1 MPAFKQKSSKKLL
14 TDVKNSVTLDNMHRE
29 KQAEFHYIE
38 TELIPKLE
46 KELADNRTFL
56 KEHSSAARSKASR
69 TESLLDEVYRIRD
82 RNLEIK
88 DALQQYKNY
97 IKNYY
102 LTNNKYIFSYFEDK
116 KDISDTAKDD
126 TTSSANN
133 ANTDISISANAN
145 ANTNDATTLRTKPA
159 RAASSSGKINDGQNK
174 IAFTK
179 NERIQS
185 FFKVNSSA
193 RTTQPSTPSQPQT
206 TTTTTETQPPEQ
218 PSQADSNTIAAEL
231 NDHSFSFEEQNVY
244 VPKLTNLQ
252 HYLHNTGK
260 AFFDY
265 EKYAYRA
272 DVCAWCSNGE
282 MVAIESEGIL
292 VCNKCSNF
300 TVYYV
305 ETDKPSYKEP
315 PKEASFYAYRRINH
329 FREILAQVQAKET
342 TQIDHAIITAIENQL
357 RKERI
362 SLDQFTDTKAK
373 EVLKKLGYNKYYEHI
388 PFIKEKLG
396 IKPPVMSPELEETLC
411 NLFMETQGPYARF
424 CPDER
429 VNFLNYYY
437 TIYKLCELLGQTQYL
452 PYFPMLK
459 DRDKR
464 IEQDE
469 IWKKICKELNWDFI
483 PTQ

>member
-1 MPAFKQKSSKKLL
+1 MPTFKQKSSKKLL
-14 TDVKNSVTLDNMHRE
+14 TDTKNTITLDSMHKE
-29 KQAEFHYIE
+29 KQAEFHYIQ
-38 TELIPKLE
+38 TEIIPTLE
-46 KELADNRTFL
+46 KELAENKQFL
-56 KEHSSAARSKASR
+56 KDNSNSSGVRLKSSKPR
-69 TESLLDEVYRIRD
+69 TELLDEVYHVRD
-82 RNLEIK
+82 RNIEIK
-88 DALQQYKNY
+88 ELLKTHKQY

-116 KDISDTAKDD
+116 KDISDT
-126 TTSSANN
+126 SA
-133 ANTDISISANAN
+133 ATASATATANATATPN
-145 ANTNDATTLRTKPA
+145 AAANATANAATDTRTTYKP
-159 RAASSSGKINDGQNK
+159 SM
-174 IAFTK
+174 TK
-179 NERIQS
+179 SERIQT
-185 FFKVNSSA
+185 FFKI
-193 RTTQPSTPSQPQT
+193 QPSAPPVVPDSEMEQSEK
-206 TTTTTETQPPEQ
+206 TEDHNQQLDNCEDTALAEPP
-218 PSQADSNTIAAEL
+218 L
-231 NDHSFSFEEQNVY
+231 NPLIVKEGCGEPKVPCY

-265 EKYAYRA
+265 DKYAYRS
-272 DVCAWCSNGE
+272 DVCAWCNSGE

-305 ETDKPSYKEP
+305 ESDKPSYKEP

-342 TQIDHAIITAIENQL
+342 TQIDNAIIVSIKKQI

-362 SLDQFTDTKAK
+362 TLDQFTDTKAK
-373 EVLKKLGYNKYYEHI
+373 EILKKLGYNKYYEHI

-469 IWKKICKELNWDFI
+469 IWKKICKELKWEFI